1 MLSLVHSPLGFSSL
15 PVHKGHTED
24 NPCHD
29 MIAKSALNTVVGNT
43 TANAMHGKV
52 VNLPCFEDNT
62 DISAVGPQSGA
73 DVTAGAVTGQIDSSQ
88 MKLIDGD
95 LKDAGL
101 CSVNVHWHEGAEHRS
116 ENEYDENGEG
126 PNLGYEGYHGPLA
139 GGADSYAGRR
149 LAGGSGQTQG
159 HHCHHGR
166 SAGAPCAAA
175 PPAQSAEGDQEPPGM

>member
-116 ENEYDENGEG
+116 VGEYDETGLG
-126 PNLGYEGYHGPLA
+126 PGLGNEGYHGPN
-139 GGADSYAGRR
+139 GVNSYGRR
-149 LAGGSGQTQG
+149 LGTGGQTQG
-159 HHCHHGR
+159 HHCHHYKDL
-166 SAGAPCAAA
+166 SAAQKAPVRQC
-175 PPAQSAEGDQEPPGM
+175 